1 MRQLLFQSPLQAF
14 AGAVGLLL
22 ALASGC
28 TYSHGPEPGPC
39 NDTEPVTYSKVVA
52 PILAAHCYECHGP
65 TVYTTLGYNTNLST
79 YQSVR
84 GQSAEYIL
92 GAVRHEVGFAAM
104 PKDRDKLSDCD
115 IARLQAWVDA
125 GRPNN

>member
-1 MRQLLFQSPLQAF
+1 MRRLLPLFPFHAW
-14 AGAVGLLL
+14 AGALSLLCTL
-22 ALASGC
+22 AAGC
-28 TYSHGPEPGPC
+28 TYSHGSEPGPC

-52 PILAAHCYECHGP
+52 PILATHCYECHGP

-104 PKDRDKLSDCD
+104 PKNRPKMSDCD